1 MDGTVWQLVFAP
13 FPEAINRNKI
23 TSKLN
28 IERMNIDG
36 KIAVITGASSG
47 LGAALAKTLVD
58 KNAVVYGLA
67 RNAEKLHDIENML
80 GKNFISVV
88 MDISNQKE
96 IETWIQNTFSNSHL
110 PDILINNA
118 GAGYFTKLDELSSE
132 RWHEMINTNLNGMFY
147 ITSKIVPLMKTNQNT
162 CHIINIGSILGKT
175 TRAESAAY
183 SATKYG
189 MQGFSEAL
197 FKELRLYK
205 IKVTC
210 VNPGSIDTHFFEDSG
225 IHPHNN
231 MLQPKDIAD
240 LIIHLIETPDNFLVD
255 EITMRPL
262 IPDTPA

>member
-1 MDGTVWQLVFAP
+1 
-13 FPEAINRNKI
+13 
-23 TSKLN
+23 
-28 IERMNIDG
+28 MNVDG

-47 LGAALAKTLVD
+47 LGAALAGALVAAG
-58 KNAVVYGLA
+58 AVVYGLA
-67 RNAEKLHDIENML
+67 RNEEKLQDIENKL
-80 GKNFISVV
+80 GKNFIPVG
-88 MDISNQKE
+88 MDITDEKE
-96 IETWIQNTFSNSHL
+96 IASWILDTFSDSRL
-110 PDILINNA
+110 PDVLINNA
-118 GAGYFTKLDELSSE
+118 GAGYFTKIDDLSLE
-132 RWHEMINTNLNGMFY
+132 RWHEMINTNLNGSFY
-147 ITSKIVPLMKTNQNT
+147 ITSKIVPLMKANQNT

-175 TRAESAAY
+175 TRAEGAAY

-197 FKELRLYK
+197 FKELRSYK

-225 IHPHNN
+225 IQSHRN

-262 IPDTPA
+262 IPNSPA

>member
-1 MDGTVWQLVFAP
+1 
-13 FPEAINRNKI
+13 
-23 TSKLN
+23 
-28 IERMNIDG
+28 MNVDG
-36 KIAVITGASSG
+36 KIAVVTGAGSG
-47 LGAALAKTLVD
+47 LGAALADAFVAKG
-58 KNAVVYGLA
+58 AIVYGLA
-67 RNAEKLHDIENML
+67 RNEEKLRDIENKL
-80 GKNFISVV
+80 GENFIPVGL
-88 MDISNQKE
+88 DITAQKE
-96 IETWIQNTFSNSHL
+96 IETWVQNNFSDSRL

-118 GAGYFTKLDELSSE
+118 GAGYFTKIDELSSE
-132 RWHEMINTNLNGMFY
+132 RWHEMINTNLNGTFY
-147 ITSKIVPLMKTNQNT
+147 ITSKIVPLMKANQNT

-197 FKELRLYK
+197 FKELRSYK

-225 IHPHNN
+225 IHPHKN

-262 IPDTPA
+262 IPDSPV